1 MVDVRCEQLEICN
14 TFRFDNDDDRSADE
28 RQQHIHLDSSDLDL
42 DLERLKVIDESLS
55 E

>member
-14 TFRFDNDDDRSADE
+14 TFRFDNDDDHSTDD
-28 RQQHIHLDSSDLDL
+28 QQHIHLYPSDLDL
-42 DLERLKVIDESLS
+42 DLERRKVIDESVT